1 VARLTS
7 TGGGASRPPI
17 DLDALLAVD
26 EGPMRGDLRRQI
38 AHLERELSRIKAV
51 LAPWE
56 FRRTTPLRGP
66 AVLTSASLEEI
77 RDELLDAVRAIRDRL
92 ARDAEA

>member
-1 VARLTS
+1 MPAK
-7 TGGGASRPPI
+7 GGSASLPPI

-38 AHLERELSRIKAV
+38 AYLERQLARLNAA

-56 FRRTTPLRGP
+56 FTRATPARGP
-66 AVLTSASLEEI
+66 AVLPTASLEQV
-77 RDELLDAVRAIRDRL
+77 RDELLDAVRAVRERL
-92 ARDAEA
+92 AREGA